1 MRLGFAFVLGV
12 VLAFLSGPA
21 TAAFTDSIPDS
32 NRLSFT
38 VLRDGKNV
46 GLHTVEFHRD
56 GTSLLVVSRIDI
68 KVKLFGLV
76 PLYRYQGSRVEV
88 WRDGQLVAFEAETER
103 TDEEQG
109 GLRVRAMA
117 VPEGLVVEGR
127 EGHRVLPKG
136 ALPATMWNRSALA
149 GNPLFDPEDGHI
161 MTVQRNPMIPA
172 AAAAAGARHVLQVDK
187 TGYELTYDEK
197 GVWNGLAFRAD
208 DGSRIHYVRN

>member
-1 MRLGFAFVLGV
+1 MRVGFALVIGV
-12 VLAFLSGPA
+12 VVAFLSGPA

-46 GLHTVEFHRD
+46 GSHTVEFHRD
-56 GTSLLVVSRIDI
+56 GSNLMVVSRIDI
-68 KVKLFGLV
+68 RVKLIGFL
-76 PLYRYQGSRVEV
+76 PMYRYQGSRVEV
-88 WRDGQLVAFEAETER
+88 WRDGELVAFEAETER

-117 VPEGLVVEGR
+117 VPEGLVVKGR
-127 EGHRVLPKG
+127 DGHRVLPKG
-136 ALPATMWNRSALA
+136 ALPATMWNRAALA

-161 MTVQRNPMIPA
+161 MTVRLNSPMIPA
-172 AAAAAGARHVLQVDK
+172 AATGGRHVLQVDK

-197 GVWNGLAFRAD
+197 GVWNGLAFHAD